1 MRVTRGQAADTLK
14 RIQTEHRDALVPP
27 LSFSSHRV
35 CRVNVH
41 IHGCDRRDDVDWDA
55 SLSAVVVDSVRV
67 LSSAH
72 LLARL

>member
-1 MRVTRGQAADTLK
+1 MRVTRGLAGGRHA
-14 RIQTEHRDALVPP
+14 QTALDPP

-41 IHGCDRRDDVDWDA
+41 IHGCDRRDDVDWVWDA